1 MPVKFSIIIPFY
13 NSSNFLKKS
22 VLSIIKQKRKD
33 VEIILVDDNSEDKSE
48 KKILSLRK
56 KNSFIKYLKNKKN
69 LGVGLSR
76 NKAIKNAQ
84 GQYIIFLD
92 SDDQLYENSINKIEE
107 TIIKNNNP
115 DIVILKHKKSTLPIT
130 NEKLI
135 EDLNCKKNVDNLIK
149 YLLKSKVPFADCW
162 FFCVKNKILKDNK
175 IFFPPTRFG
184 ESEFYVLQIL
194 FFIKSFSV
202 NKDFIY
208 KKNDRVR
215 GLNSSTDLKATNSV
229 ILNLIYKYS
238 FL

>member
-135 EDLNCKKNVDNLIK
+135 EDLSCKKNVDNLIK

-162 FFCVKNKILKDNK
+162 FFCVKNKI
-175 IFFPPTRFG
+175 
-184 ESEFYVLQIL
+184 
-194 FFIKSFSV
+194 
-202 NKDFIY
+202 
-208 KKNDRVR
+208 
-215 GLNSSTDLKATNSV
+215 
-229 ILNLIYKYS
+229 
-238 FL
+238 